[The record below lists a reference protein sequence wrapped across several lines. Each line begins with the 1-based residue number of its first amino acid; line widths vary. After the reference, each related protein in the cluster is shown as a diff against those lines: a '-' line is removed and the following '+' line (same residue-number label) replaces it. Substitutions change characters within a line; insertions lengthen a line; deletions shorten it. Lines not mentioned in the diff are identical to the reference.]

1 MSEHNET
8 GVKGEDLAV
17 DFLER
22 NGYEILR
29 RNFRFRRYEIDIIAM
44 RGDWL
49 LFIEVK
55 TRSNLDYGEPEEFVL
70 TEQSRRIMQ
79 AAEDFIF
86 TTNWQGHIRFDI
98 ISVAIGEYTE
108 IIHFEDALN

>member
-1 MSEHNET
+1 MGEHNDI
-8 GVKGEDLAV
+8 GSKGEDLAV

-29 RNFRFRRYEIDIIAM
+29 RNFKFRRYEIDIIAM

-55 TRSNLDYGEPEEFVL
+55 TRTNLDYGTPEEFVL
-70 TEQSRRIMQ
+70 SEQSKRIMQ
-79 AAEDFIF
+79 VAEEFIF

-98 ISVAIGEYTE
+98 ISVTIGDYTE
-108 IIHFEDALN
+108 VIHFEDAIN